1 MLSNKEMLTEKEFV
15 DKISSSLL
23 RLRDKKRYSLENL
36 AVFSGVDYST
46 INQIE
51 NGRRT
56 PKSYT
61 LYKLFYTLGV
71 DITDIFSNETEEQEQ
86 LTRILTNKI
95 KSLKAP
101 QIKALLEFLDTY
113 ELKLKA
119 ASGRGKSYKQ

>member
-1 MLSNKEMLTEKEFV
+1 MLSDKDMLSEKEFV

-113 ELKLKA
+113 ELKLK
-119 ASGRGKSYKQ
+119 SSSRRMKNK